1 MKSIFSYSC
10 LVLGTFIGVFFGA
23 KGTEPAPNSR
33 VIAVYASKSLDFVR
47 APLAVRAG
55 SIDLL
60 EDESM
65 GVRLVG
71 WVAPVVDEIILVPKK
86 VGPNFVARFNLAAR
100 NDVFGSIGTVDYL
113 WSGVDL
119 LVPNLSLSSLN
130 CVIYSNS
137 NGATVMWSQGAQCK
151 SKAKSREF
159 DFSDVKD
166 VP

>member
-1 MKSIFSYSC
+1 MKSLFSYSC
-10 LVLGTFIGVFFGA
+10 LVLGTFLGTFLGVNE
-23 KGTEPAPNSR
+23 TTSAPTSR
-33 VIAVYASKSLDFVR
+33 TIAVYASKSLDFVK

-60 EDESM
+60 EDQSM

-86 VGPNFVARFNLAAR
+86 VGPHFVARFNLTAR
-100 NDVFGSIGTVDYL
+100 NDVFGSFGTLDYL

-119 LVPNLSLSSLN
+119 SVPNLSLSSLS
-130 CVIYSNS
+130 CVVYSNS
-137 NGATVMWSQGAQCK
+137 TGATVMWSSGTQCM
-151 SKAKSREF
+151 SKTKSREF
-159 DFSDVKD
+159 NFSDVED